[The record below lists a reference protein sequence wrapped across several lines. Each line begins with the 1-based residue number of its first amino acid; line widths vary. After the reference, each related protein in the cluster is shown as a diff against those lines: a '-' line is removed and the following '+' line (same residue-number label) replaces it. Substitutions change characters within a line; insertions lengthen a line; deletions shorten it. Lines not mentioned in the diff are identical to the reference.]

1 MTVTLIGNS
10 LTAGNLGIPYARFLN
25 FPENTHMV
33 NRGRDG
39 DTVRG
44 IRARM
49 DEVLRS
55 DGPKVVVVQT
65 GANDILLPEMAARGG
80 AWTAFVDKM
89 VERGSVP
96 TPNPSEFG
104 AAYREILDIAFS
116 WGVEHVIAVTIPPLG
131 EDLASQ
137 RNQARRNLNDQIRG
151 MADAGGARLAD
162 VAAAFESELA
172 GIEVPSEWFFG
183 KPADFISDVRR
194 VRREKGAAAMSEE
207 RGLYLTMDG
216 AHLNERGAAL
226 MGRIV
231 SDAVLG
237 R

>member
-1 MTVTLIGNS
+1 M
-10 LTAGNLGIPYARFLN
+10 RF
-25 FPENTHMV
+25 FGP
-33 NRGRDG
+33 DG
-39 DTVRG
+39 P
-44 IRARM
+44 
-49 DEVLRS
+49 EVL
-55 DGPKVVVVQT
+55 VVQT

-80 AWTAFVDKM
+80 AWTTFVDEMSK
-89 VERGSVP
+89 RGSVP
-96 TPNPSEFG
+96 TPDPLKFG
-104 AAYREILDIAFS
+104 AAYEDVLDIAFS
-116 WGVEHVIAVTIPPLG
+116 WGVEHVVAVTIPPLG
-131 EDLASQ
+131 ENLTSQ
-137 RNQARRNLNDQIRG
+137 RNQSRESLNDQIRRA
-151 MADAGGARLAD
+151 ADAGAARLAD

-172 GIEVPSEWFFG
+172 EIEVLSDWFFG

-207 RGLYLTMDG
+207 RGLYFTMDG

>member
-10 LTAGNLGIPYARFLN
+10 LTAGNLGIPYARYLN
-25 FPENTHMV
+25 FPENAHVV

-44 IRARM
+44 VRARM

-55 DGPKVVVVQT
+55 DGPDVLVVQT

-80 AWTAFVDKM
+80 TWTAFVDEM
-89 VERGSVP
+89 AEHGSVP
-96 TPNPSEFG
+96 TPDPSKFG
-104 AAYREILDIAFS
+104 AAYKEILDIAFS
-116 WGVEHVIAVTIPPLG
+116 WGVEHVVAVTIPPLG

-137 RNQARRNLNDQIRG
+137 RNRERKNLNDQIR
-151 MADAGGARLAD
+151 MAADTGGARLAD

-172 GIEVPSEWFFG
+172 EVGVPSEWFFG
-183 KPADFISDVRR
+183 KPADFVSDVRR
-194 VRREKGAAAMSEE
+194 VRREKGAAAISEE
-207 RGLYLTMDG
+207 RGLYFTMDG